1 MRFYTN
7 GNDNILRHLYVGNC
21 MREIERKMQTHV
33 CIAKLFIAYMQC
45 TFVASH
51 IHFYCV
57 CISNN
62 GNKLHHRNVREL
74 TIFHKTTP
82 QNDFNACN
90 LHCHHIK
97 KVKVQHLDFSRKFKS
112 F

>member
-1 MRFYTN
+1 MRFYIN

-21 MREIERKMQTHV
+21 MREIERKMKTHV

-74 TIFHKTTP
+74 TFSTKQHHKMISMHVTCFVIIL
-82 QNDFNACN
+82 N
-90 LHCHHIK
+90 K
-97 KVKVQHLDFSRKFKS
+97 KLKYNI
-112 F
+112 

>member
-1 MRFYTN
+1 MPFYTN

-62 GNKLHHRNVREL
+62 SNKLHHRNVREL
-74 TIFHKTTP
+74 TFSTKQHHKMISMHVTCIVTT
-82 QNDFNACN
+82 
-90 LHCHHIK
+90 
-97 KVKVQHLDFSRKFKS
+97 
-112 F
+112 